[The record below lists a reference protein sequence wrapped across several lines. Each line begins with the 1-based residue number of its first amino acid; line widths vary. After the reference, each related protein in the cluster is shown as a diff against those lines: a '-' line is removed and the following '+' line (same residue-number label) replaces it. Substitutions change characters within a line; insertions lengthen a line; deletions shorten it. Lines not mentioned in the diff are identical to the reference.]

1 MQHWATSLLLGLLPK
16 PNPLPRVGGAG
27 SRPGRGRDEFI
38 KQTKGKKMSDPYRE
52 PRPLSPERLSLFSI
66 DCVQHEDYMVK
77 VSATFLFNPYTP
89 DWEGELSRAVS
100 TLTKVISDAA
110 VNAERK
116 RERKGAKQYE
126 GLAIP
131 GFENLVVPTILQGES

>member
-1 MQHWATSLLLGLLPK
+1 MG
-16 PNPLPRVGGAG
+16 
-27 SRPGRGRDEFI
+27 
-38 KQTKGKKMSDPYRE
+38 DPYRE

-89 DWEGELSRAVS
+89 DWEGELPRAV
-100 TLTKVISDAA
+100 TVLTKAVSDAA

-116 RERKGAKQYE
+116 RERKRAAQYE
-126 GLAIP
+126 S
-131 GFENLVVPTILQGES
+131 LVLPTDIQESS